1 MIVLNND
8 RVLDAV
14 KTLHTEM
21 MAEVKKIKAQMSLI
35 QNQQEKI
42 LNKVNFSV
50 EGSLQISD
58 VDEKFKLPI
67 NNDEM
72 YENLL
77 KQIEDKNTRN
87 ALVSYRR

>member
-1 MIVLNND
+1 
-8 RVLDAV
+8 
-14 KTLHTEM
+14 M

-42 LNKVNFSV
+42 LNKVNCSV